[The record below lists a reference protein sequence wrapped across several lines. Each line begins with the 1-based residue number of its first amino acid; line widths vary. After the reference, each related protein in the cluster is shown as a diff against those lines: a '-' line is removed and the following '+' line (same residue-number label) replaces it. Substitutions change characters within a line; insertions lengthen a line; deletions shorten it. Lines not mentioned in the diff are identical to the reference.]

1 MSRALIR
8 LTESLCNKPLL
19 STQPHLDMVLDYLT
33 DRNSG
38 VHELKVD
45 IVKRQKVNRE
55 TIEYNEDTGVGVI
68 AIDGSLTY
76 LTYQGMCGDAGVS
89 YKKIKAEFDYLVA
102 NGAKVIVLDQDSNGG
117 EAYMAFE
124 TAREMRKIA
133 DEKGVKLISYVD
145 GGSFSAS
152 YVFSA
157 VCHEVI
163 VNPQGEVGSVGVV
176 VSLRNTN
183 KAEKAMGVERTYVY
197 SGKSKIP
204 FDAEGDW
211 DKAWLQDI
219 QDKVD
224 TLYGEFLSHVS
235 FYRGVTKETLLDIG
249 ARTFFGADAVELGL
263 ADKVLTHEELGEYLA
278 TLIEG
283 KNNMSILTSLKG
295 GGEKVTMENLQAE
308 LSAKDVQLAEA
319 QEGFVSLQ
327 AELDGVLTK
336 LTQAEGV
343 VAELT
348 ASQEALQAALDAA
361 IGDKVAMVK
370 EQRKTRLQ
378 AATNVETA
386 DSMFASLENLDDAS
400 FDAVVTGFEK
410 QKEAMASSDL
420 FKEVGSANAE
430 VDKPSAPKSKTLEL
444 AQAQYKSK

>member
-1 MSRALIR
+1 
-8 LTESLCNKPLL
+8 
-19 STQPHLDMVLDYLT
+19 
-33 DRNSG
+33 
-38 VHELKVD
+38 
-45 IVKRQKVNRE
+45 
-55 TIEYNEDTGVGVI
+55 
-68 AIDGSLTY
+68 
-76 LTYQGMCGDAGVS
+76 
-89 YKKIKAEFDYLVA
+89 
-102 NGAKVIVLDQDSNGG
+102 
-117 EAYMAFE
+117 
-124 TAREMRKIA
+124 
-133 DEKGVKLISYVD
+133 
-145 GGSFSAS
+145 
-152 YVFSA
+152 
-157 VCHEVI
+157 
-163 VNPQGEVGSVGVV
+163 
-176 VSLRNTN
+176 
-183 KAEKAMGVERTYVY
+183 
-197 SGKSKIP
+197 
-204 FDAEGDW
+204 
-211 DKAWLQDI
+211 
-219 QDKVD
+219 
-224 TLYGEFLSHVS
+224 
-235 FYRGVTKETLLDIG
+235 
-249 ARTFFGADAVELGL
+249 
-263 ADKVLTHEELGEYLA
+263 
-278 TLIEG
+278 
-283 KNNMSILTSLKG
+283 MSILTSLKG

-361 IGDKVAMVK
+361 LGDKVAMVK
-370 EQRKTRLQ
+370 EQRKARLQ